1 MALVVTDSQH
11 YNDIADAIRSKNG
24 KSTEYYPSE
33 MAQAIR
39 AISTGGGGGST
50 DDEDALPVME
60 VPAEY
65 LEYVEYARENLYSG
79 EFAELVV
86 WDSGEWVAV
95 SFLMPDFEITEY
107 DPYSTEIKAT
117 GWFTCGYT
125 KSTGE
130 WTSHDYR
137 NTVSPGGNYA
147 KYIKFASCPI
157 EYEGEKLFPVPVLEE
172 IKTKSV
178 VYDDTANKVT
188 LTMVTGYVETLTFAF
203 DASGNP
209 VSYTDSSGHVT
220 TLEGVTLGV

>member
-1 MALVVTDSQH
+1 MAIVVTDSQH

-24 KSTEYYPSE
+24 KSVEYHPSE
-33 MAQAIR
+33 MAKAIR

-50 DDEDALPVME
+50 DDEDSLPVME

-137 NTVSPGGNYA
+137 NTVSPGGNYVQ
-147 KYIKFASCPI
+147 YIKFASCEI
-157 EYEGEKLFPVPVLEE
+157 VCGTQKLYPVPVMTEVDVTNLDFDDEAGTMTATLATGYSE
-172 IKTKSV
+172 TYTY
-178 VYDDTANKVT
+178 VYDDNGEVI
-188 LTMVTGYVETLTFAF
+188 GF
-203 DASGNP
+203 
-209 VSYTDSSGHVT
+209 TDSRGHSFT
-220 TLEGVTLGV
+220 IGGI